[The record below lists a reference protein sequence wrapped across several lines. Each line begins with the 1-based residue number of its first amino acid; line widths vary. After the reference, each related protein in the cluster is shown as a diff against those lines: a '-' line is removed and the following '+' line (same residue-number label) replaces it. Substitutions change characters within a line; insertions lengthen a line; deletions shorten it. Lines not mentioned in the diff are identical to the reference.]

1 MTIVITPLSAAD
13 AVAVQQLLIAG
24 LTERWGHYVPSL
36 NPDIGALPRVSPGS
50 LTLVAKVDGV
60 LVGTGTLRP
69 LAGGRGEIVR
79 MSTTLNRRRTGIAA
93 LVLRELLAHAQTKG
107 MQEIVLETTSSWD
120 SAIALYTKR
129 GFIKT
134 HELAGDSHFA
144 LRLP

>member
-24 LTERWGHYVPSL
+24 LTERWGHYVPNL
-36 NPDIGALPRVSPGS
+36 NPDIEALPRVSPGS

-69 LAGGRGEIVR
+69 LVGGRGEIVR
-79 MSTTLNRRRTGIAA
+79 MSTALNHRRTGIATS
-93 LVLRELLAHAQTKG
+93 VLKELMAHAQATG
-107 MQEIVLETTSSWD
+107 MQEIVLETTSSWE
-120 SAIALYTKR
+120 SAMAFYTLH
-129 GFIKT
+129 GFVKT
-134 HELAGDSHFA
+134 HELAGDSHFT